1 MKKGYKYTVMSL
13 IIVAL
18 LGLLG
23 YKIQSVLAK
32 QKDLPVS
39 IPIQTVKVMEVG
51 KLKKEISFDLY
62 GNIEAI
68 NKVSVSSKIP
78 GRASRVNVENG
89 QLVIAGETLVVIE
102 DQDYQALLSTN
113 QDNLQKAQLR
123 LSDLQADYKQYEK
136 LLAGGAIPQ
145 HDLDKLKIAIDM
157 AQIDLNSAQV
167 GVDNAQLSIKETV
180 VTAPIAGVVAYRS
193 VASGQMVSQGVP
205 LMILEDVSSVYAIV
219 NVKQTDLPQVKM
231 GMQVKVIPSDDE
243 KQVLTG
249 TVSLISP
256 VANQAARVF
265 EARVKVVNKD
275 NILKP
280 GMFVKTQLNL
290 GNPEDVIAIPLYA
303 LSGKEDAYYVYV
315 AEENQARK
323 RLVVIG
329 ATMGEQIEV
338 KSGLKPGEKVIV
350 TNVNK
355 LKDQDQIAI
364 VVQ

>member
-1 MKKGYKYTVMSL
+1 MKKRYKYTVTSL
-13 IIVAL
+13 IMVAL

-39 IPIQTVKVMEVG
+39 NPIQTVQVMEIG
-51 KLKKEISFDLY
+51 KVNKENAFDLY

-78 GRASRVNVENG
+78 GRASRVAVENG
-89 QLVIAGETLVVIE
+89 QLVNAGDTLVVIE

-123 LSDLQADYKQYEK
+123 VSDLQADYEQYQK

-145 HDLDKLKIAIDM
+145 HDLDKLKVAIDM

-180 VTAPIAGVVAYRS
+180 VTAPISGVVAYRTI
-193 VASGQMVSQGVP
+193 ALGQMVSPGVP
-205 LMILEDVSSVYAIV
+205 LMTLEDVSSVYAIV
-219 NVKQTDLPQVKM
+219 NVKQTDLPQIKR
-231 GMQVKVIPSDDE
+231 GMAVKVMPSDDN

-265 EARVKVVNKD
+265 EARVEVVNKSG
-275 NILKP
+275 ILKP
-280 GMFVKTQLNL
+280 GMFVKTRLNV
-290 GNPEDVIAIPLYA
+290 GTPEEVLAIPLYA

-323 RLVVIG
+323 RLVGIG

-338 KSGLKPGEKVIV
+338 KSGLKPGERVIV